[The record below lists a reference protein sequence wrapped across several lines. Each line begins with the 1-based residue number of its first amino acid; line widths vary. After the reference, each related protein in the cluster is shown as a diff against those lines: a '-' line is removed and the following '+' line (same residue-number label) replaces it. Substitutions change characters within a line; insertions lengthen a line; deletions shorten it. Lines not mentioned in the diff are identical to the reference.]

1 MSKQRLLNILIPTYN
16 RDKELILNL
25 SRIKRYIRVLGIE
38 NDVNILISDNGSS
51 QNSISILRNYLE
63 SCGTD
68 NFKLFIQQKN
78 LGIEDN
84 SLFYWI
90 IATVYMQCF

>member
-51 QNSISILRNYLE
+51 QNSISILI
-63 SCGTD
+63 G
-68 NFKLFIQQKN
+68 KLWN
-78 LGIEDN
+78 R
-84 SLFYWI
+84 
-90 IATVYMQCF
+90 